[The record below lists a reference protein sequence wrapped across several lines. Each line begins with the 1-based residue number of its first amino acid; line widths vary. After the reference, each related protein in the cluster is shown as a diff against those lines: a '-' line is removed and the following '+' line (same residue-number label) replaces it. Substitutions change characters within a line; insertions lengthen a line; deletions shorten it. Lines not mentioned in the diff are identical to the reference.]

1 MGFNLIGTFKCL
13 QNANPF
19 GLSSSGIHPIV
30 IKLWSFLAPFI
41 YSPLTSNPVN
51 ASWNVFPHEVARNYI
66 SITFHSTAFSGCA
79 FRCRCLQ
86 LLMIIFMSKTPTLK

>member
-1 MGFNLIGTFKCL
+1 MLIKEKPIININITIMGFNLIGTFKCL

-41 YSPLTSNPVN
+41 YLPLTSSPVN
-51 ASWNVFPHEVARNYI
+51 ASWNVFPHEVARNY
-66 SITFHSTAFSGCA
+66 SYNF
-79 FRCRCLQ
+79 
-86 LLMIIFMSKTPTLK
+86 P